1 MKSYWSLCSCIHYP
15 EWLTEPLKLQPN
27 DITTTSL
34 WHHCSRTG
42 YVTCWCSLVIL
53 RGYQH
58 SWVHSVIAT
67 LTHNAVHV
75 PDTIL
80 YILYSQLGILIPNSD
95 VLRTCLLEPCLH
107 DVLWYL
113 LCTLLKQVLCTC
125 NTQNVWIEYYR
136 FPIVRATPSPPP
148 PTHTPTHPHNTHM
161 HTYAHICT
169 HTHTHTHTHTPIHT
183 TSMITCTSITDWLL
197 RQSFSSCSTVWGPSQ
212 QYQQSFS
219 SSSLQI
225 LPPHPGGAGRVL
237 PTYVRGK
244 IPHDLLASS
253 VERK

>member
-58 SWVHSVIAT
+58 SWVHSVTAT

-136 FPIVRATPSPPP
+136 FPIVRATPSPP
-148 PTHTPTHPHNTHM
+148 HLPTHPHTHTIHTCTHM
-161 HTYAHICT
+161 HTYAHIHI
-169 HTHTHTHTHTPIHT
+169 HTHTLIHLYT
-183 TSMITCTSITDWLL
+183 LHPWSHAPPLQTDFWDNLFLLVVRCEDLHNSISNHFPPPPCRSCLL
-197 RQSFSSCSTVWGPSQ
+197 TQVG
-212 QYQQSFS
+212 
-219 SSSLQI
+219 
-225 LPPHPGGAGRVL
+225 PGGYCLRM
-237 PTYVRGK
+237 Y
-244 IPHDLLASS
+244 
-253 VERK
+253 VERYHMTF